1 MRHPEQQLDSVF
13 GEPIHVYTRAQ
24 AIEDGALIDVSQVAH
39 EAGFRLPVALTTA
52 VWADCV
58 AWDDTDSQRQL
69 AQDEAGRLWDVI
81 WMAWLAARRARE
93 SQRIAFQV
101 YRVPR
106 GGRGIRARLTTL
118 HMCIGL
124 GDNAAPVITILM
136 PNED

>member
-1 MRHPEQQLDSVF
+1 MQHPEQHHDSFF
-13 GEPIHVYTRAQ
+13 GEPILVYTRAQ

-58 AWDDTDSQRQL
+58 AWDDTDSRRQT

-81 WMAWLAARRARE
+81 WMACLAGRRARE
-93 SQRIAFQV
+93 SQRVAFQV
-101 YRVPR
+101 YRVRR

-118 HMCIGL
+118 HMCIGP

>member
-1 MRHPEQQLDSVF
+1 MQPKQHLDSFF

-24 AIEDGALIDVSQVAH
+24 AIQDGVLIDVSQTAH

-58 AWDDTDSQRQL
+58 AWTDTDSKRQT

-81 WMAWLAARRARE
+81 WMASLAARRAVE
-93 SQRIAFQV
+93 SQRLAFQI

-106 GGRGIRARLTTL
+106 GGRGIQPRPTTL
-118 HMCIGL
+118 HMCIGP

-136 PNED
+136 PTED

>member
-1 MRHPEQQLDSVF
+1 MRHPEQHLDSVF

-24 AIEDGALIDVSQVAH
+24 AIENGALIDVSQVAH

-81 WMAWLAARRARE
+81 WMACLAARRARE
-93 SQRIAFQV
+93 SQRVAFQV

-106 GGRGIRARLTTL
+106 GGPGIRARLTTL
-118 HMCIGL
+118 HMCIGP